1 MTTSHFGAPVRAQN
15 PQADVS
21 AQLETRASRR
31 AAALAAATPASSVQP
46 SSTTSKTGKTFRRRI
61 GTLAVAAS
69 VAAAGLVAAPA
80 AMGSQGSS
88 ASAAVSTPAKAVVAK
103 KSVKKTKAQLSVS
116 YSDKSWAKGSTP
128 GTVSVSVKT
137 QGKAASGTI
146 KIYSGS
152 KRVKTLTL
160 KNGKASYTFNK
171 KLSQRTHKMR
181 VVYYPT
187 GLSKKTALTTT
198 SKTVKIKVTAAP
210 VKASAKAG
218 KIVAEAKKYVGV
230 RYTYGGTKPSTGFD
244 CSGFTSY
251 VFKKAGVA
259 NLPRSSSAQKNVGT
273 KVSKA
278 NAKPGDL
285 VWTPGH
291 VAIYLGNNK
300 IIDAPRPGKT
310 IQVRTMWQDNPTF
323 IRV

>member
-1 MTTSHFGAPVRAQN
+1 MTDSHFGAPVRATS
-15 PQADVS
+15 PQADVTPE
-21 AQLETRASRR
+21 LETRASRR
-31 AAALAAATPASSVQP
+31 AAALAAAAPAQPEKSGSS
-46 SSTTSKTGKTFRRRI
+46 FRRRI

-69 VAAAGLVAAPA
+69 VATAGLVAAPA
-80 AMGSQGSS
+80 AMGSQGAS
-88 ASAAVSTPAKAVVAK
+88 ASAAVVAPTKAITAK
-103 KSVKKTKAQLSVS
+103 KTVKKTKAQLSVS
-116 YSDKSWAKGSTP
+116 YSATSWTKGSTP
-128 GTVSVSVKT
+128 GTVTVSVKSA
-137 QGKAASGTI
+137 GKAATGTI

-160 KNGKASYTFNK
+160 KDGKATYTFNK
-171 KLSQRTHKMR
+171 KLSSRTHKMR
-181 VVYYPT
+181 VVFYPT
-187 GLSKKTALTTT
+187 GLTKKTALTTT
-198 SKTVKIKVTAAP
+198 SKTLNVKVSPAP
-210 VKASAKAG
+210 VKASAESA

-230 RYTYGGTKPSTGFD
+230 RYTYGGTSPKSGFD

-259 NLPRSSSAQKNVGT
+259 SLPRSSSAQKNVGT